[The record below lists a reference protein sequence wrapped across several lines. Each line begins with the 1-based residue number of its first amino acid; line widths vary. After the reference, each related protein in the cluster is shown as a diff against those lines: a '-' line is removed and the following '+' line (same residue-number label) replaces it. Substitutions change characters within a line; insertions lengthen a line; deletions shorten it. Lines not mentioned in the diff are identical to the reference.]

1 MVWSLLLR
9 NSLDTQKLGIK
20 VSAAQR
26 NFLVFWIKEFA
37 VRGAIFFFLSLI
49 ALTTAMADEINTLTC
64 PQKYL
69 AGEAAQEMMVK
80 GVIMHTKLQSE
91 EKELHTEHTFVHTVR
106 ADWTIWI
113 CIQVVDASNGK
124 PDNLRL
130 SCTACDY

>member
-1 MVWSLLLR
+1 MIWSLLRR

-20 VSAAQR
+20 VSAVQR
-26 NFLVFWIKEFA
+26 TFLVFWIKEYA
-37 VRGAIFFFLSLI
+37 VRGTIFFFLSII
-49 ALTTAMADEINTLTC
+49 ALTTPMADEINTLTC

-80 GVIMHTKLQSE
+80 GVIMHTTLQSE

-113 CIQVVDASNGK
+113 CIQVVDANNGK
-124 PDNLRL
+124 PNNLRL
-130 SCTACDY
+130 SCTACEY